1 MNKTLIAIA
10 LALTTAGSA
19 LAQPPGLTRG
29 PGPGPGYQAG
39 YPTGYGPGS
48 GRGLQVDPTRI
59 DRRVAG
65 MAGYLNLSETQKQ
78 EIRGILE
85 QRRAGQLTS
94 RDQTHAAIAAVLDP
108 QQRER
113 LDQWRAQRASG
124 MGYGGYRQPRGS
136 VTGYGPGRNFSG
148 PGVGRGPGW
157 GPNRTP

>member
-19 LAQPPGLTRG
+19 LAQTPGLTRG

-48 GRGLQVDPTRI
+48 GRGLQVDPRRI

-85 QRRAGQLTS
+85 QRRDGQIAS
-94 RDQTHAAIAAVLDP
+94 REETHARIAAVLDT
-108 QQRER
+108 QQRAQFN
-113 LDQWRAQRASG
+113 QWRAQCMSG
-124 MGYGGYRQPRGS
+124 LGCGGYRQPRGC

-148 PGVGRGPGW
+148 PGMGRGPGW
-157 GPNRTP
+157 GPYPTP